1 MLLRCFIVLTVIL
14 NDVPNLISA
23 VPLQQEALLLDTAES
38 NEVSSKIHPH
48 GKNVIIGEIVI
59 NSKDAEE
66 KVDLSEEARE
76 GKAATNNIRDAL
88 NVLDN
93 TFESVDF
100 TNAIIS
106 PDGKKECVNKTQF
119 VETVVSDR

>member
-1 MLLRCFIVLTVIL
+1 MLLRCFIVLTFIL
-14 NDVPNLISA
+14 HDVPNLTSGS
-23 VPLQQEALLLDTAES
+23 PLQQEALILDTAES
-38 NEVSSKIHPH
+38 NEVSSEVHPH
-48 GKNVIIGEIVI
+48 GENVIIGEIVI

-66 KVDLSEEARE
+66 NSDLSEEARE
-76 GKAATNNIRDAL
+76 GKAATNNIRDVL

-100 TNAIIS
+100 TNAIKS

>member
-1 MLLRCFIVLTVIL
+1 MLLRCFIILTVIL

-23 VPLQQEALLLDTAES
+23 VPLQQEALILDTAES

-48 GKNVIIGEIVI
+48 GKNVIIGEIVV

-66 KVDLSEEARE
+66 KIDLSEEARE
-76 GKAATNNIRDAL
+76 GKAATNNIRDL
-88 NVLDN
+88 LLDN

-100 TNAIIS
+100 TNAVLS
-106 PDGKKECVNKTQF
+106 SDGKKECVNKTQF

>member
-1 MLLRCFIVLTVIL
+1 M
-14 NDVPNLISA
+14 
-23 VPLQQEALLLDTAES
+23 DTAES
-38 NEVSSKIHPH
+38 NEVSSKIHPN

-66 KVDLSEEARE
+66 KVDLSKEARE

>member
-1 MLLRCFIVLTVIL
+1 MLLRCFITLTIIL
-14 NDVPNLISA
+14 YDVPNLISGS
-23 VPLQQEALLLDTAES
+23 PLHQEALILDTAES
-38 NEVSSKIHPH
+38 NEVSSKIHPD

-59 NSKDAEE
+59 NSKDSEE
-66 KVDLSEEARE
+66 LSPEEARE

-119 VETVVSDR
+119 AETVVSDR

>member
-1 MLLRCFIVLTVIL
+1 MLLRCFIILTIIL
-14 NDVPNLISA
+14 YDVPDLISGS
-23 VPLQQEALLLDTAES
+23 PLQQEALILDTAES
-38 NEVSSKIHPH
+38 NEVGSVVHPD

-66 KVDLSEEARE
+66 NPELIEEARE
-76 GKAATNNIRDAL
+76 GKAAKNIREL
-88 NVLDN
+88 LLDN

-100 TNAIIS
+100 TNAILS